1 MSVRRLSAA
10 LAAAA
15 VIVGASAS
23 AVVASTSH
31 SQATTVK
38 VTAKEFSFAL
48 STKSAKAGAVTF
60 VVTNKGKLAHDF
72 KIAGKKTALINPG
85 KTKTLTVTIKKGSNP
100 YLCTVPGHAAAGMK
114 GIFKG
119 L

>member
-15 VIVGASAS
+15 VVLGAGTSAI
-23 AVVASTSH
+23 VASPSH

-48 STKSAKAGAVTF
+48 SAKSAKAGSVKF
-60 VVTNKGKLAHDF
+60 VVTNKGKLQHDF
-72 KIAGKKTALINPG
+72 WIAGKKTPLINPG
-85 KTKTLTVTIKKGSNP
+85 ATKTLIVTIKKGANA
-100 YLCTVPGHAAAGMK
+100 YKCTVAGHAAAGMK
-114 GIFKG
+114 GVFKG